1 MQCSVGVCILFH
13 VSCKATLHLDPANNL
28 SDASLS
34 QRALKFRPGGTF
46 LGTSLRGEHN
56 LPPPPS
62 IGKGFLSARSK
73 WEQIPTVP
81 ICPTGPDDHV
91 CRFKWRCSRYSTE
104 IKDIHTWILQIIELP
119 NGFICLLHVPMQKG
133 WMKSEYWVT
142 PYKILFLHVLTY
154 PIIFVR

>member
-1 MQCSVGVCILFH
+1 MGVRTHCVHRSDWVADYAFEFARPVVLCTQCSVGVCILFH

-56 LPPPPS
+56 LPPLQLV
-62 IGKGFLSARSK
+62 KGFLSVRSK

-104 IKDIHTWILQIIELP
+104 IKD
-119 NGFICLLHVPMQKG
+119 
-133 WMKSEYWVT
+133 
-142 PYKILFLHVLTY
+142 TY
-154 PIIFVR
+154 MNFANHRIT